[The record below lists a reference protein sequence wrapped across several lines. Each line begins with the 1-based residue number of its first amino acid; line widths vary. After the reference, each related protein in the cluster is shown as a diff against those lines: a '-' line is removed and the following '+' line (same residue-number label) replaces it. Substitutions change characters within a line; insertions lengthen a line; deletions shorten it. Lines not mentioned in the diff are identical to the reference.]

1 MYYVY
6 ILFSQRLNIF
16 YKGITQ
22 NPDKR
27 LQEHNNDLS
36 RFTAGKG
43 PWELVYLE
51 EVSSKKEALI
61 REKAIKKL
69 NRKSIILLL
78 QKYSDNQEK

>member
-22 NPDKR
+22 NPQKR
-27 LQEHNNDLS
+27 LFEHNNDLS

-43 PWELVYLE
+43 PWDLVYLE
-51 EVSSKKEALI
+51 EVNSKKDALL

-69 NRKSIILLL
+69 NRRSILLL
-78 QKYSDNQEK
+78 IQKYSENLKE

>member
-61 REKAIKKL
+61 REKPIKKL

>member
-6 ILFSQRLNIF
+6 ILFSQRLDIF

-51 EVSSKKEALI
+51 EVSSKKEALM

>member
-22 NPDKR
+22 NPQKR
-27 LQEHNNDLS
+27 LFEHNNDLS

-43 PWELVYLE
+43 PWDLVYLE
-51 EVSSKKEALI
+51 EVNSKKDALL

-69 NRKSIILLL
+69 NRRSILLL
-78 QKYSDNQEK
+78 IKKYSENLKE

>member
-22 NPDKR
+22 NPQKR
-27 LQEHNNDLS
+27 LFEHNNNLS

-43 PWELVYLE
+43 PWDLVYLE
-51 EVSSKKEALI
+51 EVNSKKDALL
-61 REKAIKKL
+61 REKSIKKL
-69 NRKSIILLL
+69 NRKSILLL
-78 QKYSDNQEK
+78 IQKYSDS